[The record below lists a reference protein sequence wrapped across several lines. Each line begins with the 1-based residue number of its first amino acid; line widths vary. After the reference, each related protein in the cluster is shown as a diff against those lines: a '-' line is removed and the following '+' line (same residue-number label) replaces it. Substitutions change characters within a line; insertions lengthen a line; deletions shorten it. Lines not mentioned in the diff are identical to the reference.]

1 MRTWVGEAI
10 LERKAR
16 RHIYQVESQRPK
28 RNTKKEFCV
37 KYGEIATHSSI
48 LAWKITWTE
57 EPGGLQSMGVTKHW
71 TRLHTHTRVHA
82 HVHTHTQGD
91 KHPFSL
97 IFSLPFPPVT
107 PRHPANSQG
116 SKCLLG
122 HSSGEAALQEW
133 SLELSLP

>member
-1 MRTWVGEAI
+1 MGRRGHSGKKSKETHLSGGITKAKEKHKERILCEIWGDCNPLQYSCLENCMDRGAWWAI
-10 LERKAR
+10 VHGGHKALD
-16 RHIYQVESQRPK
+16 
-28 RNTKKEFCV
+28 TT
-37 KYGEIATHSSI
+37 A
-48 LAWKITWTE
+48 
-57 EPGGLQSMGVTKHW
+57 
-71 TRLHTHTRVHA
+71 HTHTRVHA